1 MPKLH
6 AGLPYTTLSSS
17 IMSLLEGLTLE
28 QLAGPLPLRTLL
40 PNGIELLVEERVGS
54 GLMSAQ
60 VWVRTGSLHEGEDLG
75 AGLSHYLEHM
85 LFKGTARMTSRQLTD
100 RTAQLG
106 CTSNAYTTFDRTV
119 YHLDGPEEA
128 LEGALEILSDM
139 TLAPRLD
146 DADAALEKS
155 VILREIDMCADDHD
169 GVLAEAVLA
178 EAFRTHPMRYPVIGH
193 RARFAAVTPERLRA
207 YHAQRYVT
215 ENIVVAV
222 AGSVPAARVQE
233 LVTRWFGRFPRCSP
247 RLATY
252 LPEPPPAA
260 PREVRLTRDVSTAR
274 GVLLWRTPG
283 ILSPE
288 SLALDL
294 ATALLGSGRDSRLW
308 KALRERQQLVHAISA
323 STWGVEDM
331 GLIWVGWSG
340 EAGTDPRE
348 VEAAVEK
355 VIEEFL
361 AQPIDAKEFS
371 KVRRQA
377 AVGMVNARKTIHG
390 LASRLGYHAA
400 IARDER
406 QALANA
412 RELAALTPESVLAAA
427 RAYLKPNL
435 RTVAS
440 MRAQPL
446 APRSEDARETAPQL
460 AAFEVRTLP
469 NGVRVVLQPDASL
482 PKVALGMILNGG
494 RAYETAGREGESS
507 LLATLLARDTSRRT
521 AAEVAAET
529 GRLGLTF
536 RPHASQFSLGLLA
549 EGLSADFKALAELVA
564 DGVLSPTFVPMTVA
578 KERAAQAAACREALD
593 EVVELARQRLLSAF
607 YGSHPLATPSEGTA
621 ERIEALQPEHLK
633 QLHHRLC
640 CPANLVV
647 GIAGDYDLAQVE
659 AFISQ
664 RLAKLETTHFTSQTL
679 LPHQAQT
686 AVVHRETVEREQ
698 AVILLGFPHCGFAD
712 PQVTAANLT
721 EELLSGMSSG
731 LFRRVRE
738 EKGLAYFVGASRL
751 ELPDQGMFYLYS
763 GTHTAAVATVE
774 AEMRGELARLAAG
787 QLEPGELEAAKL
799 RLRVARREA
808 RQTPMGRLPGALL
821 RELTGL
827 GANYEATWEARLTAA
842 TADDIAAY
850 VRNYL
855 RSQVEAL
862 VVLLPKTESVEH
874 APSKDR

>member
-1 MPKLH
+1 M
-6 AGLPYTTLSSS
+6 SS
-17 IMSLLEGLTLE
+17 LEGLSLE
-28 QLAGPLPLRTLL
+28 QLAGPLPVRTLL
-40 PNGIELLVEERVGS
+40 PNGVELLVEERLGC

-60 VWVRTGSLHEGEDLG
+60 VWVRSGSLHEGDDLG

-85 LFKGTARMTSRQLTD
+85 LFKGSARMTSRQLTD

-169 GVLAEAVLA
+169 GILAEAVLA
-178 EAFRTHPMRYPVIGH
+178 EAFRAHPMRYPVIGH

-233 LVTRWFGRFPRCSP
+233 LVTRWFGRFPRRSP
-247 RLATY
+247 GAAAY

-260 PREVRLTRDVSTAR
+260 AREVRLTREVATAR

-283 ILSPE
+283 ILAPE

-294 ATALLGSGRDSRLW
+294 ATGILGAGRDSRLW

-340 EAGTDPRE
+340 DASTDPRQ
-348 VEAAVEK
+348 VEAAVQQ

-361 AQPIDAKEFS
+361 AQPIDSKEFS

-406 QALANA
+406 QGLANA
-412 RELAALTPESVLAAA
+412 RDLAALTPDQVLAAA
-427 RAYLKPNL
+427 RAHLKPTS

-440 MRAQPL
+440 MRAKPL
-446 APRSEDARETAPQL
+446 DPQELIAREANTQL
-460 AAFEVRTLP
+460 PAFEVRTLP
-469 NGVRVVLQPDASL
+469 NGVRVVLQHDASL
-482 PKVALGMILNGG
+482 PKVSLGVMLNGG
-494 RAYETAGREGESS
+494 RAYETTGREGESA
-507 LLATLLARDTSRRT
+507 LLATLLARDTARRT

-549 EGLSADFKALAELVA
+549 EGLSADFVALAELVA
-564 DGVLSPTFVPMTVA
+564 DGVLTPKFVPATVA

-593 EVVELARQRLLSAF
+593 EVVELARQRLLTHF
-607 YGSHPLATPSEGTA
+607 YGSHPLATPAEGTA
-621 ERIEALQPEHLK
+621 ERVEALQPEHLAA
-633 QLHHRLC
+633 LHRRLC

-647 GIAGDYDLAQVE
+647 GIAGDYDVQQVETFISSRLAQLE
-659 AFISQ
+659 ATS
-664 RLAKLETTHFTSQTL
+664 FTPQVL
-679 LPHQAQT
+679 VPHQARAT
-686 AVVHRETVEREQ
+686 EVHRETVDREQ

-712 PQVTAANLT
+712 PRVTAANLT

-751 ELPDQGMFYLYS
+751 EMAHQGMFYLYS

-774 AEMRGELARLAAG
+774 AEMRGELARLAAA
-787 QLEPGELEAAKL
+787 QLQPGELEAAKL
-799 RLRVARREA
+799 RLRVSRREA

-827 GANYEATWEARLTAA
+827 GANYEATWESRLTAA
-842 TADDIAAY
+842 TAEDIAMY
-850 VRNYL
+850 VRDYL
-855 RSQVEAL
+855 RTQDEAL
-862 VVLLPKTESVEH
+862 VVLLPKPESVEH
-874 APSKDR
+874 ATGEDR